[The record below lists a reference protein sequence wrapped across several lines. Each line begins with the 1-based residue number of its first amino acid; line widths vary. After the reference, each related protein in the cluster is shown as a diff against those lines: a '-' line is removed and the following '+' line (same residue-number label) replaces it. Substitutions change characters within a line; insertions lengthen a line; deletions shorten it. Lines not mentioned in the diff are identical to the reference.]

1 MKQVR
6 NVKRQKINVRQYKK
20 YFMFSEGLREK
31 INTDYIETPSP
42 SLPPPPPPK
51 KKDTLEVRHFQKSIY
66 S

>member
-31 INTDYIETPSP
+31 INTDYIETPSF
-42 SLPPPPPPK
+42 PPPPQKKKRYIRGQTLPK
-51 KKDTLEVRHFQKSIY
+51 KYL
-66 S
+66 